1 MTLAELVRDGRT
13 TIDAKLLT
21 AIDQQG
27 FRDDHNRL
35 ARFAFW
41 KDGPGPQ
48 LWDHQKAAIGT
59 IVAYLNADKKIPER
73 PEQTEAALLKLPTGT
88 GKSGIIAV
96 VARCLPRIRRVLV
109 LTPRQALTRQLLADI
124 RYRFWKHIGYETKEG
139 QLFTAAAAAIGADLE
154 ALYSETLLP
163 STVVGVHTHLATADR
178 AILVGTHQ
186 ALDMIRKTAAD
197 SDDPRAKSF
206 QDALRRIK
214 DAFDLVLVDE
224 GHYEPA
230 VSWSR
235 GVREFNLPTVLLSAT
250 PYRNDYKSFRVRGR
264 FLFNYPYA
272 DAVGDRVVRPL
283 EIVPSVGFPASKG
296 SAVEKFVEFLGK
308 SLPPR
313 LATTGRWFKDKTLPK
328 VMVRAD
334 DLDKLIE
341 LQTAIDAEFS
351 TKSVLIHDRAKPVSQ
366 NPNRFSSVSA
376 ALRARP
382 DAQFW
387 IHQYK
392 LMEGID
398 DPSFVAVAIFD
409 LMGNARQLV
418 QQIGRVT
425 RVSAGDRRVN
435 QTAWLLAMP
444 TNTDRIQISWDRY
457 AGYEKYAANNTAFI
471 VSNEVTLPDRLLAF
485 MAEYQYINGEFRSRF
500 ELEAPLAAQDLQL
513 PQSAVVLETE
523 TPVNDIRDCAPIV
536 EEAILDK
543 DRFKITPIAAL
554 PANMMGF
561 SYYAW
566 RNSPLLVD
574 RFFSEWKLG
583 IFLAVQ
589 QGRLIFMQD
598 TEGLV
603 LNVEKLGLKRADAT
617 LMEKAFPA
625 QASIGATRLSRLS
638 FSSLEMSQNAI
649 RTMAVRTRSFAD
661 IFTDLLDPSLIP
673 ATAFGFVNGR
683 ARFVTFVRSRIR
695 EAAERPVSIAQY
707 QAWTQLVAQE
717 FEDVSVRRSAVF
729 DRYAQPVAG
738 LTDAEAAPL
747 SILIDFAKES
757 FIDAQDDNSAVAQ
770 VLENEE
776 PNYNDVCADVDPK
789 NNEFTISIDGTDIPC
804 SIEYR
809 PKTRK
814 YRIASEALNQKFPAP
829 DTTDRRQSQTI
840 VQRLNREQA
849 FRVLVAKPGI
859 VYSEGK
865 FYQPRLR
872 WVTETGAKPILDYVV
887 SAPSLSAVSSE
898 KGEKLYKTKPKWYEG
913 SVFGLFS
920 AVCEQ
925 KRAALGI
932 ADDDLT
938 RAITSYPVWLCDD
951 DSRETADF
959 IGINEAEKRIAFVH
973 AKVGKKKSSGSGYS
987 VTSLQESGRQA
998 QASLV
1003 FISRG
1008 TPSTVWGVKR
1018 WQTDVQAN
1026 KVLLKGRNRVF
1037 GNVDGLMMA
1046 QINELLL
1053 RVTSNPSFDREVW
1066 IVAARTIE
1074 RAALADALDQDP
1086 MPNRLRQ
1093 FLMHWDALQTTCA
1106 RASVRMRLFCD

>member
-13 TIDAKLLT
+13 TIDAGLLK

-27 FRDDHNRL
+27 FRDDQSHL
-35 ARFAFW
+35 ARYGFW
-41 KDGPGPQ
+41 KAGTGPQ
-48 LWDHQKAAIGT
+48 LWGHQKAAIAT
-59 IVAYLNADKKIPER
+59 ILAYLNADRTIPER

-88 GKSGIIAV
+88 GKSGVIAIL
-96 VARCLPRIRRVLV
+96 ARCLPKIRRILV

-139 QLFTAAAAAIGADLE
+139 QLFTANAAAIGAELE

-163 STVVGVHTHLATADR
+163 STVVGVNTHLATADR

-197 SDDPRAKSF
+197 RDDPQAKTF

-214 DAFDLVLVDE
+214 DTFHLVLVDE

-235 GVREFNLPTVLLSAT
+235 GVREFNLPTILLSAT

-272 DAVGDRVVRPL
+272 DAIHDRVVRPL
-283 EIVPSVGFPASKG
+283 EIVPAGDFPGGNA
-296 SAVEKFVEFLGK
+296 SAVEKFVKFLGEA
-308 SLPPR
+308 LPPR
-313 LATTGRWFKDKTLPK
+313 LATTDRWFKKATLPK

-334 DLDKLIE
+334 ELDKLIE
-341 LQTAIDAEFS
+341 LQTAIDAEFG
-351 TKSVLIHDRAKPVSQ
+351 TKSVVIHDRAKPVPH
-366 NPNRFSSVSA
+366 NPSRFSSVSA

-409 LMGNARQLV
+409 LMGNGRQLV

-425 RVSAGDRRVN
+425 RVSNGDRRLN
-435 QTAWLLAMP
+435 QTAWLLASP
-444 TNTDRIQISWDRY
+444 ANTDRIRISWNRY
-457 AGYEKYAANNTAFI
+457 AGYENYAARNTSFI
-471 VSNEVTLPDRLLAF
+471 VSNEVTLPDRLLAY

-500 ELEAPLAAQDLQL
+500 ELEAPLAAQDIQL

-523 TPVNDIRDCAPIV
+523 TPVNDIRDGAPIV

-543 DRFKITPIAAL
+543 DRFKITPIEGL
-554 PANMMGF
+554 PSNMMGF

-603 LNVEKLGLKRADAT
+603 LDVEKLGLKRANAT
-617 LMEKAFPA
+617 LMEKAFPN
-625 QASIGATRLSRLS
+625 QTSPDATRLSRLS
-638 FSSLEMSQNAI
+638 FASLEMSQNAI
-649 RTMAVRTRSFAD
+649 RAMAVRTRSFAD
-661 IFTDLLDPSLIP
+661 VFTDLLDPSLIP

-707 QAWTQLVAQE
+707 EAWTRRIARE
-717 FEDVSVRRSAVF
+717 FDDGAIKRSAVF
-729 DRYAQPVAG
+729 DRYAQPIAG
-738 LTDAEAAPL
+738 LTDAEAAPV
-747 SILIDFAKES
+747 SILIDFAKET
-757 FIDAQDDNSAVAQ
+757 FIDVQDDSSAVAQ

-776 PNYNDVCADVDPK
+776 PNYDDLCADIDPK
-789 NNEFTISIDGTDIPC
+789 NNEFTIRIDGTDIPC

-809 PKTRK
+809 PKTGK
-814 YRIASEALNQKFPAP
+814 YRIASEALNQKYPPPQTA
-829 DTTDRRQSQTI
+829 DRRQRQTI

-849 FRVLVAKPGI
+849 FRILVAKPGI

-865 FYQPRLR
+865 FYHPRLR
-872 WVTETGAKPILDYVV
+872 WITESGTKPVLDYVV
-887 SAPSLSAVSSE
+887 AATSLSGISSE
-898 KGEKLYKTKPKWYEG
+898 KGEKLYKAKNKWHAG

-920 AVCEQ
+920 AVCER
-925 KRAALGI
+925 KLATLGI

-938 RAITSYPVWLCDD
+938 RAIASYPVWLCDD

-959 IGINEAEKRIAFVH
+959 IGIDEMDKRIAFVH
-973 AKVGKKKSSGSGYS
+973 AKVSKEASSSGYS

-1008 TPSTVWGVKR
+1008 TPSTVWNAKR
-1018 WQTDVQAN
+1018 WTSVVQAN
-1026 KVLLKGRNRVF
+1026 TIPLKGRNRIF
-1037 GNVDGLMMA
+1037 KDGNGLTAA
-1046 QINELLL
+1046 QLNELLV
-1053 RVTSNPSFDREVW
+1053 RVIANPSFDREVW
-1066 IVAARTIE
+1066 IVAARTIK
-1074 RAALADALDQDP
+1074 RAALAVALDKDP

>member
-13 TIDAKLLT
+13 TIDAGLLK

-27 FRDDHNRL
+27 FRDDQSHL
-35 ARFAFW
+35 ARYGFW
-41 KDGPGPQ
+41 KAGTGPQ
-48 LWDHQKAAIGT
+48 LWGHQKAAIAT
-59 IVAYLNADKKIPER
+59 ILAYLNADRTIPER

-88 GKSGIIAV
+88 GKSGVIAIL
-96 VARCLPRIRRVLV
+96 ARCLPKIRRVLV

-139 QLFTAAAAAIGADLE
+139 QLFTANAAAIGADLE

-163 STVVGVHTHLATADR
+163 STVVGVNTHLETADR

-197 SDDPRAKSF
+197 HDDPQAKTF

-214 DAFDLVLVDE
+214 DTFQLVLVDE

-272 DAVGDRVVRPL
+272 AAILDRVVRPL
-283 EIVPSVGFPASKG
+283 EIVPTDDFPRGNA
-296 SAVEKFVEFLGK
+296 SAVGEFVKFLGK
-308 SLPPR
+308 ALPPR
-313 LATTGRWFKDKTLPK
+313 LARTDRWFKKTTLPK

-334 DLDKLIE
+334 ELDKLIE
-341 LQTAIDAEFS
+341 LQTAIDAEFG
-351 TKSVLIHDRAKPVSQ
+351 TKSVVIHDRAKPVPHNRS
-366 NPNRFSSVSA
+366 RFSSVSA

-409 LMGNARQLV
+409 LMGNGRQLV

-425 RVSAGDRRVN
+425 RVSNGDRRLN
-435 QTAWLLAMP
+435 QTAWLLASP
-444 TNTDRIQISWDRY
+444 ANTDRIRISWNRY
-457 AGYEKYAANNTAFI
+457 AGYENYAARNTPFI
-471 VSNEVTLPDRLLAF
+471 VSNEVTLPDRLLAY

-500 ELEAPLAAQDLQL
+500 ELEAPLAAQDIQL

-523 TPVNDIRDCAPIV
+523 TLVDDIRDGAPIV

-543 DRFKITPIAAL
+543 DRFKITPIEGL
-554 PANMMGF
+554 PSNMMGF

-574 RFFSEWKLG
+574 RLFSEWKLG

-603 LNVEKLGLKRADAT
+603 LDVEKLGLKRANAA
-617 LMEKAFPA
+617 LVEKAFPD
-625 QASIGATRLSRLS
+625 QASPDATRLSRLS
-638 FSSLEMSQNAI
+638 FASLEMSQNAI

-661 IFTDLLDPSLIP
+661 VFTDLLDPSLIP

-707 QAWTQLVAQE
+707 EAWTRQVARE
-717 FEDVSVRRSAVF
+717 FDDGAIKRSAVF
-729 DRYAQPVAG
+729 DRYAQPIAG
-738 LTDAEAAPL
+738 LTDAEAAPV
-747 SILIDFAKES
+747 SILIDFAKET
-757 FIDAQDDNSAVAQ
+757 FIDAQDDSSVVAQ
-770 VLENEE
+770 VLENED
-776 PNYNDVCADVDPK
+776 PNYDDLCADVDPK
-789 NNEFTISIDGTDIPC
+789 NNEFTIRIDGTDIPC

-809 PKTRK
+809 LKTGK
-814 YRIASEALNQKFPAP
+814 YRIASEELNQKYPVPQTA
-829 DTTDRRQSQTI
+829 DRRQRQTI

-849 FRVLVAKPGI
+849 FRILVAKPGI

-865 FYQPRLR
+865 FYHPRLR
-872 WVTETGAKPILDYVV
+872 WITESGTKPVLDYVV
-887 SAPSLSAVSSE
+887 AANSLSGISSE
-898 KGEKLYKTKPKWYEG
+898 KGEKLYKAKNKWYAG

-925 KRAALGI
+925 KLATLGI

-938 RAITSYPVWLCDD
+938 RAIASYPVWLCDD

-959 IGINEAEKRIAFVH
+959 IGIDEMDKRIAFVH
-973 AKVGKKKSSGSGYS
+973 AKVSKEVSSSGYS

-1008 TPSTVWGVKR
+1008 TPSTVWNAKR
-1018 WQTDVQAN
+1018 WTSVVQAN
-1026 KVLLKGRNRVF
+1026 TIPLKGRNRIF
-1037 GNVDGLMMA
+1037 KDGNGLTAA
-1046 QINELLL
+1046 QLNELLV
-1053 RVTSNPSFDREVW
+1053 RVTANPSFDREVW

-1074 RAALADALDQDP
+1074 RAALANALDKDP

>member
-13 TIDAKLLT
+13 TIDAGLSK

-27 FRDDHNRL
+27 FRADESHL
-35 ARFAFW
+35 ARYGFW
-41 KDGPGPQ
+41 KAGTGPQ
-48 LWDHQKAAIGT
+48 LWGHQRAAIGT
-59 IVAYLNADKKIPER
+59 ILAYLNADRKIPER

-88 GKSGIIAV
+88 GKSGIIAI
-96 VARCLPRIRRVLV
+96 VARCLPKIRRVLV

-124 RYRFWKHIGYETKEG
+124 RYRFWQHIGYETKEG
-139 QLFTAAAAAIGADLE
+139 QLFTAAAADIGADLE

-163 STVVGVHTHLATADR
+163 STVVGVHTDLATADR

-197 SDDPRAKSF
+197 
-206 QDALRRIK
+206 
-214 DAFDLVLVDE
+214 
-224 GHYEPA
+224 
-230 VSWSR
+230 
-235 GVREFNLPTVLLSAT
+235 
-250 PYRNDYKSFRVRGR
+250 
-264 FLFNYPYA
+264 
-272 DAVGDRVVRPL
+272 
-283 EIVPSVGFPASKG
+283 
-296 SAVEKFVEFLGK
+296 
-308 SLPPR
+308 
-313 LATTGRWFKDKTLPK
+313 
-328 VMVRAD
+328 
-334 DLDKLIE
+334 
-341 LQTAIDAEFS
+341 
-351 TKSVLIHDRAKPVSQ
+351 
-366 NPNRFSSVSA
+366 
-376 ALRARP
+376 
-382 DAQFW
+382 
-387 IHQYK
+387 
-392 LMEGID
+392 
-398 DPSFVAVAIFD
+398 
-409 LMGNARQLV
+409 
-418 QQIGRVT
+418 
-425 RVSAGDRRVN
+425 
-435 QTAWLLAMP
+435 
-444 TNTDRIQISWDRY
+444 
-457 AGYEKYAANNTAFI
+457 
-471 VSNEVTLPDRLLAF
+471 
-485 MAEYQYINGEFRSRF
+485 
-500 ELEAPLAAQDLQL
+500 
-513 PQSAVVLETE
+513 
-523 TPVNDIRDCAPIV
+523 
-536 EEAILDK
+536 
-543 DRFKITPIAAL
+543 
-554 PANMMGF
+554 
-561 SYYAW
+561 
-566 RNSPLLVD
+566 NSPLLVD

-589 QGRLIFMQD
+589 QGPLIFMQD

-625 QASIGATRLSRLS
+625 RASSGATRLSRLS
-638 FSSLEMSQNAI
+638 FASLEMSQNAI

-673 ATAFGFVNGR
+673 ATAFGFVDGR
-683 ARFVTFVRSRIR
+683 ARFVTFVRARIR
-695 EAAERPVSIAQY
+695 EAAERPASIARY
-707 QAWTQLVAQE
+707 QAWTRQVAQE
-717 FEDVSVRRSAVF
+717 FRDGSVKRSAVF
-729 DRYAQPVAG
+729 DRYAQPVVG
-738 LTDAEAAPL
+738 LTDAEATPV

-776 PNYNDVCADVDPK
+776 PDYDDVCADVDPT
-789 NNEFTISIDGTDIPC
+789 NNEFTIRIDGTDIPC

-809 PKTRK
+809 PKARK
-814 YRIASEALNQKFPAP
+814 YRIASEALNQKYPAP
-829 DTTDRRQSQTI
+829 DTADRRQRQTI

-872 WVTETGAKPILDYVV
+872 WITETGLKPVLDYVV

-920 AVCEQ
+920 AVGEN

-938 RAITSYPVWLCDD
+938 KAIASYPVWLCDD

-1026 KVLLKGRNRVF
+1026 TILLKGRNRVF
-1037 GNVDGLMMA
+1037 RNDDGLPHGRIRHVRRASSGGRRDTCLEAGMFG
-1046 QINELLL
+1046 
-1053 RVTSNPSFDREVW
+1053 R
-1066 IVAARTIE
+1066 IE
-1074 RAALADALDQDP
+1074 RESTAGKG
-1086 MPNRLRQ
+1086 
-1093 FLMHWDALQTTCA
+1093 
-1106 RASVRMRLFCD
+1106 